1 MRKFYMFFI
10 ALFVSGF
17 VSLASA
23 QRFPISFNTSQ
34 KITHAYRF
42 IKGIS
47 LQPKYSSTLY
57 GAKQEVTINEG
68 IYYNSESEKN
78 LGNYNVYNNVS
89 SQSFT
94 IKAGQTVQP
103 NFTTHLHWNGNWMH
117 SYVYVDENRDGT
129 LTTSSPNEL
138 KVYTSGTNEN
148 SSWVNHIGT
157 FRAPTTSGTY
167 SMRFKIDWDST
178 LPGGGDQ
185 VVSAGGSITDVDITL
200 VRPTVRF
207 SYNSN
212 YVTVTPTTA
221 AENLVC
227 GEDYIFTVTTNNAKV
242 QINSVTA
249 RIGDENV
256 YQDVQLVSDNGTY
269 TVPASQFQNDMVITI
284 NATKTSTFTAAQA
297 AQGECYFLLKNRS
310 YSSRYLKAG
319 ITPNKGATD
328 RFTYEMPY
336 LFTHT
341 LTQNRSDK
349 DIASYIWRL
358 TPATTNGKYY
368 MKGQGLALGAIPN
381 GGQNKCVP
389 LQESGAELTISS
401 SGNYYT
407 LTTGAGNKGYL
418 HAINFGQS
426 TPQDIHFPDNV
437 EGDFVVSWESS
448 AEPSQWTIEPIECFS
463 VTIGAGGWSSFNY
476 AFPIAFAENEVSN
489 VYISTSENTGVVTLV
504 PLTAN
509 EGLISVPS
517 NTPIFVEGAAGT
529 ICTVELLTTEPTVD
543 VSANTLRGTT
553 LPQTATLTS
562 GETAYVIAT
571 PSGKETALYRLGAD
585 VKIPLNKAYYVSR
598 QQQTSKLGL
607 NFGEVTEIS
616 NAVTA
621 QPALKD
627 EILYDLR
634 GHRVVYPTRGI
645 YVTGSGR
652 KIFIK

>member
-68 IYYNSESEKN
+68 IYYNSESAKN

-138 KVYTSGTNEN
+138 KIYTSGTNEN

-157 FRAPTTSGTY
+157 FRAPTTPGTY
-167 SMRFKIDWDST
+167 SMRFKIDWASNLPQGGST
-178 LPGGGDQ
+178 IVKD
-185 VVSAGGSITDVDITL
+185 GGSITDVDITL

-221 AENLVC
+221 AEDLVC
-227 GEDYIFTVTTNNAKV
+227 GENYIFTVTTNNAKV

-269 TVPASQFQNDMVITI
+269 TVPVSQFQNDMVITI

-310 YSSRYLKAG
+310 FSSRYLKAG
-319 ITPNKGATD
+319 ITPNSGATD
-328 RFTYEMPY
+328 RFTYESPY

-358 TPATTNGKYY
+358 TPASTSGKYY
-368 MKGQGLALGAIPN
+368 MKGQGLALGAIAN
-381 GGQNKCVP
+381 GGNKCVP
-389 LQESGAELTISS
+389 LQASGAELTIAS
-401 SGNYYT
+401 SGGYYT
-407 LTTGAGNKGYL
+407 LTTGAGDNGYL
-418 HAINFGQS
+418 HAIDFGQ
-426 TPQDIHFPDNV
+426 TRQDGHFPNNA
-437 EGDFVVSWESS
+437 EGDFVVAWSS
-448 AEPSQWTIEPIECFS
+448 SDTHSQWTIEPIEYFS

-504 PLTAN
+504 PLTAID
-509 EGLISVPS
+509 GLISVPS
-517 NTPIFVEGAAGT
+517 NTPIFVEGVAGNV
-529 ICTVELLTTEPTVD
+529 CTVELLTTEPAAVGP
-543 VSANTLRGTT
+543 NTLRGTT
-553 LPQTATLTS
+553 LPQTANLTT

-571 PSGKETALYRLGAD
+571 PSEKETALYQLGTG
-585 VKIPLNKAYYVSR
+585 VKIPYNKAYYVSR
-598 QQQTSKLGL
+598 QSQTSKLGL

-652 KIFIK
+652 KIFVK

>member
-23 QRFPISFNTSQ
+23 QRFPISFNASQ
-34 KITHAYRF
+34 KITHASRF
-42 IKGIS
+42 IKGVS

-68 IYYNSESEKN
+68 IYYNSNSDKN
-78 LGNYNVYNNVS
+78 IGNYNVYNNVS
-89 SQSFT
+89 GQSFT

-103 NFTTHLHWNGNWMH
+103 NFIMPSHWDGGWMH
-117 SYVYVDENRDGT
+117 SYVYVDEDLNGT
-129 LTTSSPNEL
+129 LTTSTPNEL
-138 KVYTSGTNEN
+138 KVNTSGTNVN

-157 FRAPTTSGTY
+157 FRAPTTPGTY
-167 SMRFKIDWDST
+167 PMRFKIDWSSNLPQGSST
-178 LPGGGDQ
+178 IVND
-185 VVSAGGSITDVDITL
+185 GGSITDVDITL

-227 GEDYIFTVTTNNAKV
+227 GVDYTFTINAKANY
-242 QINSVTA
+242 QINSVVA
-249 RIGDENV
+249 RIGDESVFQNV
-256 YQDVQLVSDNGTY
+256 TLTPNNGTY

-284 NATKTSTFTAAQA
+284 NATRTPTFTAADA
-297 AQGECYFLLKNRS
+297 AAGNCYFLLKNRS

-319 ITPNKGATD
+319 ITPNSGAQD
-328 RFTYEMPY
+328 RFTYESPY

-358 TPATTNGKYY
+358 TPASTNGKYY

-381 GGQNKCVP
+381 GGNKCVP

-407 LTTGAGNKGYL
+407 LTTGAGDFGYL
-418 HAINFGQS
+418 HAINYGQS
-426 TPQDIHFPDNV
+426 TPQDKNFPDNA
-437 EGDFVVSWESS
+437 EGNFVVAWSS
-448 AEPSQWTIEPIECFS
+448 SDTPSQWTIEPIEYFS
-463 VTIGAGGWSSFNY
+463 VTIGDGGWSSFNY
-476 AFPIAFAENEVSN
+476 AFPIAFAANEVSN

-504 PLTAN
+504 PIPVKN
-509 EGLISVPS
+509 GLISVPS
-517 NTPIFVEGAAGT
+517 NTPIFVEGVPGA
-529 ICTVELLTTEPTVD
+529 ICTVELLTAEPTTD

-562 GETAYVIAT
+562 SETAYVIAT
-571 PSGKETALYRLGAD
+571 PADKETALYKLGTD
-585 VKIPLNKAYYVSR
+585 VKIPYNKAYYVSR
-598 QQQTSKLGL
+598 QSQTAKLGL

-634 GHRVVYPTRGI
+634 GHRVIYPTRGI

-652 KIFIK
+652 KIFVK

>member
-34 KITHAYRF
+34 KITHGYRF

-68 IYYNSESEKN
+68 IYYNSESERN

-103 NFTTHLHWNGNWMH
+103 NFTTHLHWDGNWMH

-138 KVYTSGTNEN
+138 KVYTSGENAN

-157 FRAPTTSGTY
+157 FRAPTTPGTY
-167 SMRFKIDWDST
+167 PMRFKIDWNST
-178 LPGGGDQ
+178 LPQGGSQ

-227 GEDYIFTVTTNNAKV
+227 GENYTFTITPNANC
-242 QINSVTA
+242 QINSVVA
-249 RIGDENV
+249 HIGDESVFQNV
-256 YQDVQLVSDNGTY
+256 TLTPNNGTY

-310 YSSRYLKAG
+310 YSSRYLKVG
-319 ITPNKGATD
+319 ITPNSGASD
-328 RFTYEMPY
+328 RFTYESPY

-358 TPATTNGKYY
+358 TPAPTNGKYY
-368 MKGQGLALGAIPN
+368 MKGQGLALGAIAN
-381 GGQNKCVP
+381 GGNKCVP
-389 LQESGAELTISS
+389 LQESGAELTIAC
-401 SGNYYT
+401 SGGYYT
-407 LTTGAGNKGYL
+407 LTTGAGDNGYL
-418 HAINFGQS
+418 HAIDFGQ
-426 TPQDIHFPDNV
+426 TRQDGHFPNNA
-437 EGDFVVSWESS
+437 EGDFVVAWSS
-448 AEPSQWTIEPIECFS
+448 SETPSQWTIEPIECFS

-476 AFPIAFAENEVSN
+476 AFPIAFAANEVSN

-504 PLTAN
+504 PLTAID
-509 EGLISVPS
+509 GLISVPS
-517 NTPIFVEGAAGT
+517 NTPIFVEGVAGNV
-529 ICTVELLTTEPTVD
+529 CTVELLTTEPAAVGP
-543 VSANTLRGTT
+543 NTLRGTT

-585 VKIPLNKAYYVSR
+585 VKIPVNKAYYVSS
-598 QQQTSKLGL
+598 QSQTSKLGM

-634 GHRVVYPTRGI
+634 GHRVVYPTHGI